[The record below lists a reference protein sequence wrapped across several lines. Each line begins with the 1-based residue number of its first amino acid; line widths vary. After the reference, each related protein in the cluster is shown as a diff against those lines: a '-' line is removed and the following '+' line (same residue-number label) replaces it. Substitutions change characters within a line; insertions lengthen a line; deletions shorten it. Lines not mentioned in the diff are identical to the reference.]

1 MKVRKTFLELTSFTY
16 PSGFEF
22 MLEKYLP
29 TGYKKDIY
37 GNYYLMIG
45 ESTTM
50 FTCHL
55 DTACSE
61 FKKVK
66 HRFEKNIIKT
76 DGTTILGA
84 DDKAGMTV
92 MLYMIEKN
100 IPGLYYFFLS
110 EEVGC
115 IGSSKVSSALA
126 NRSEEIPQELYN
138 INKVISFDRK
148 GTTSVITSQLYSD
161 CCSSQF
167 ANQLCSLLN
176 ANGLEMKPDDTGVLT
191 DSAQFIW
198 DIPECTNISVG
209 YYDEHKTC
217 ERQDIDYLYK
227 LCKAVVRIDWES
239 LKITRDNTKATSSY
253 SNYYSSR
260 NDEDVFEAFAGYDNT
275 YSEFFDLNYTYIKE
289 NGVRKKM
296 YISDTWIEKEKSLL
310 AKELTNWGT
319 NFVSVVWDGRDCYIR
334 TEEAYE
340 FVGNRS
346 YFIPYISQLS
356 TIPYEHLTDEIL
368 PF

>member
-16 PSGFEF
+16 PSGFESI
-22 MLEKYLP
+22 LEKYLP
-29 TGYKKDIY
+29 KGYNKDIY

-45 ESTTM
+45 KSTTM

-61 FKKVK
+61 FTKVK
-66 HRFEKNIIKT
+66 HKFDKNFIKT

-100 IPGLYYFFLS
+100 IPGLYYFFIG

-115 IGSSKVSSALA
+115 IGSSKVANALSSKS
-126 NRSEEIPQELYN
+126 NEIPQELFN
-138 INKVISFDRK
+138 INKVVSFDRK
-148 GTTSVITSQLYSD
+148 GTKSVITSQLYSE

-167 ANQLCSLLN
+167 AEQLCSLLN
-176 ANGLEMKPDDTGVLT
+176 SNGLKLEPDDTGVLT
-191 DSAQFIW
+191 DSAQFMW

-217 ERQDIDYLYK
+217 EKQDIEYLYK

-239 LKITRDNTKATSSY
+239 LKIHRDNKKVTNSY
-253 SNYYSSR
+253 SKYFSSR
-260 NDEDVFEAFAGYDNT
+260 NDEDVFESFAGYDSS

-296 YISDTWIEKEKSLL
+296 YISDTWIEKEKSLIKNIL
-310 AKELTNWGT
+310 ESWRTDFN
-319 NFVSVVWDGRDCYIR
+319 SVIWDGRDCYIR
-334 TEEAYE
+334 TEDSFE
-340 FVGNRS
+340 FIGNRS
-346 YFIPYISQLS
+346 YFIPYISDLS

>member
-1 MKVRKTFLELTSFTY
+1 MKIRKKFLELTSFTY

-22 MLEKYLP
+22 MLESHLP
-29 TGYKKDIY
+29 EGYKKDIY
-37 GNYYLMIG
+37 NNYYLVIG

-55 DTACSE
+55 DTACNQ
-61 FKKVK
+61 FTKVK
-66 HRFEKNIIKT
+66 HQFDKNIIKT

-92 MLYMIEKN
+92 MLYMIEKK

-115 IGSSKVSSALA
+115 IGSSKVSTSYA
-126 NRSEEIPQELYN
+126 NNSEEIPQELYK

-148 GTTSVITSQLYSD
+148 GTTSVITSQLYTD
-161 CCSSQF
+161 CCSLQF

-176 ANGLEMKPDDTGVLT
+176 KNGLELKPDDTGVLT
-191 DSAQFIW
+191 DSAQFMW

-217 ERQDIDYLYK
+217 ERQDIEYLYK
-227 LCKAVVRIDWES
+227 LCKAVIRIDWES
-239 LKITRDNTKATSSY
+239 LKIHRDPTKVVNSL
-253 SNYYSSR
+253 SNYY
-260 NDEDVFEAFAGYDNT
+260 NKNEEDVYEAFAGYDNT
-275 YSEFFDLNYTYIKE
+275 YSEFFNMNYTYIKE
-289 NGVRKKM
+289 DGVRKKM
-296 YISDTWIEKEKSLL
+296 YISDTWIEKEKKLI
-310 AKELTNWGT
+310 ANELEIWGT
-319 NFVSVVWDGRDCYIR
+319 YFISVIWDGRDCYIR
-334 TEEAYE
+334 TDDNYE
-340 FVGNRS
+340 FIGNRN
-346 YFIPYISQLS
+346 YFIPYIPSLAN
-356 TIPYEHLTDEIL
+356 IPYKHLCEELL